1 MKRRI
6 TRTTILLMIS
16 LLFVM
21 LPLSSCGGSK
31 KVSLEKYA
39 EIVFREPTYNGYAT
53 PRLEVDT
60 DTLDA
65 SVPEETMRK
74 FHKKVSLALLGSGNK
89 LSDIIYFDFAEDYK
103 NLKNGDTIEVVVKP
117 EADLELCGIT
127 TLEQLG
133 KELGVRFSSEKW
145 SFRVKGLPDPS
156 MQTVDLQAL
165 LRVDFGKYNGYATPS
180 ISLDGDALAELINGD
195 VYRANLASVTSK
207 EADLLNTYD
216 YASLFQV
223 AFSQAY
229 NKVSNGDVLLA
240 TVSPSKDLAAL
251 GYTMTDLE
259 EKLLIHFT
267 SYEASYTVS
276 GLEEAKDVI
285 DLFGRIED
293 YVHFRG
299 PNGKAT
305 ATLALS
311 EDYSFSASDVYF
323 NYIKYYFDDLALEIV
338 YDNKSYG
345 NVYYKLFP
353 EKDQQLKEGDV
364 VTVKASFDTTFFEEN
379 GFVIASDTYDIVVPD
394 LGEYLTAEDVES
406 EETVNRLETHMLK
419 AAEPWIEDAYD
430 VIACH
435 GLYFGTINPGVKNEY
450 DAKTVMVGV
459 VETHDGWWG
468 TQYELVYLYDVVVA
482 PDHIFSRSKSD
493 SSQKTIE
500 KAINRLSS
508 DYTFVKIK

>member
-1 MKRRI
+1 M
-6 TRTTILLMIS
+6 
-16 LLFVM
+16 
-21 LPLSSCGGSK
+21 
-31 KVSLEKYA
+31 
-39 EIVFREPTYNGYAT
+39 
-53 PRLEVDT
+53 
-60 DTLDA
+60 
-65 SVPEETMRK
+65 
-74 FHKKVSLALLGSGNK
+74 
-89 LSDIIYFDFAEDYK
+89 
-103 NLKNGDTIEVVVKP
+103 
-117 EADLELCGIT
+117 
-127 TLEQLG
+127 
-133 KELGVRFSSEKW
+133 
-145 SFRVKGLPDPS
+145 
-156 MQTVDLQAL
+156 
-165 LRVDFGKYNGYATPS
+165 
-180 ISLDGDALAELINGD
+180 DGDALAELINGD

-240 TVSPSKDLAAL
+240 TVSPNKDLAAL
-251 GYTMTDLE
+251 GYTMADLE
-259 EKLLIHFT
+259 EKLLIHFA

-285 DLFGRIED
+285 DLFGGIED

-299 PNGKAT
+299 PNGKGT
-305 ATLALS
+305 ASLALS
-311 EDYSFSASDVYF
+311 EDYSFSASNVYF
-323 NYIKYYFDDLALEIV
+323 NYIEYYYDDLALEIV

-353 EKDQQLKEGDV
+353 EKNQQLKEGDV

-379 GFVIASDTYDIVVPD
+379 SFVIASDTHDIIVPD
-394 LGEYLTAEDVES
+394 LGEYLTAEDVAS
-406 EETVNRLETHMLK
+406 EDTVNRLETHMLK